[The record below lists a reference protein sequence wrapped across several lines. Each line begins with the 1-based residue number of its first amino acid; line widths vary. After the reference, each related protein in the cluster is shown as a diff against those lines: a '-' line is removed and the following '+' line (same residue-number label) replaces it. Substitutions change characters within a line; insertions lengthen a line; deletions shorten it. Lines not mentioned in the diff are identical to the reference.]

1 MKNNFNF
8 FYLVIYLVFCLNF
21 LAHGNE
27 QFNFDVTEI
36 EINKN
41 GNEIKGLKRGKISTN
56 EGLTIDADTFKFNKI
71 LNQLHANGN
80 IIIKD
85 VTQNITI
92 FAEKISYDKDKEII
106 VSEGNVR
113 FNNDSIKITANKILY
128 LKLDNII
135 SAEEEVIVEDKLKD
149 LKIFANKIMVVFI

>member
-8 FYLVIYLVFCLNF
+8 FYLVIYFVFCLNF
-21 LAHGNE
+21 LAYGDE
-27 QFNFDVTEI
+27 QFNFNVTEI

-85 VTQNITI
+85 FSINKTLEEKTTQL
-92 FAEKISYDKDKEII
+92 SQD
-106 VSEGNVR
+106 
-113 FNNDSIKITANKILY
+113 
-128 LKLDNII
+128 
-135 SAEEEVIVEDKLKD
+135 
-149 LKIFANKIMVVFI
+149 